1 MYELAMIILAI
12 GLIYIAVAVFSASK
26 LHKKNKHS
34 GA

>member
-1 MYELAMIILAI
+1 MYELAMIVLAI